1 MVFQL
6 NQSEPLSQVSHTHII
21 IFTPLTVYFPA
32 TVAPSVEL
40 VPDIAVADVGG
51 EVNLMCNVQGGPNNI
66 FMWKKDSGLLENE
79 TTNTLQ
85 LTNVAVSDAGVY
97 TCTVSNAAG
106 DGSDYT
112 QLYIAPNIITA
123 PENETASVYES
134 VIFSCVAEGAPVP
147 DIVWEYEGPP
157 STEESSSSAS
167 GSASSSTSGSS
178 DTSVPGEVNTTVN
191 GSTVTSMLTIN
202 PVQYNNYGVYR
213 CVANS
218 SSLMRSTSAEA
229 VLHGKTHTAFLH
241 CSLYLLSHPVS
252 PSGSVAIS
260 PAGVDAMERGIN
272 HTLTCMAQGG
282 PGNTVSWIKLGQ
294 TGTLSESPELIITIS
309 DASVGG
315 TYQCTVEN
323 IAGSDSASAV
333 INGEPVLSRLF

>member
-1 MVFQL
+1 MKLLVADMV
-6 NQSEPLSQVSHTHII
+6 
-21 IFTPLTVYFPA
+21 
-32 TVAPSVEL
+32 
-40 VPDIAVADVGG
+40 VADVGG

-66 FMWKKDSGLLENE
+66 FVWKKDSEVLENE
-79 TTNTLQ
+79 TTDTLQ

-97 TCTVSNAAG
+97 TCTVTNAAG
-106 DGSDYT
+106 YSSDYT

-123 PENETASVYES
+123 PENETASVSES
-134 VIFSCVAEGAPVP
+134 VTFSCVAEGAPVP

-157 STEESSSSAS
+157 STEESSGSAS
-167 GSASSSTSGSS
+167 GSASASSSTSGSS

-191 GSTVTSMLTIN
+191 GSRVTSMLTIY

-218 SSLMRSTSAEA
+218 ISLVRSTSTEA
-229 VLHGKTHTAFLH
+229 VLHGKTHTAFLY
-241 CSLYLLSHPVS
+241 CPLYLLSHLVS

-260 PAGVDAMERGIN
+260 PAGVDAIERGIN
-272 HTLTCMAQGG
+272 HTLTCMAEGG

-294 TGTLSESPELIITIS
+294 NGTISESPELIITIS

-333 INGEPVLSRLF
+333 INGEPVLSRYLNSI